1 MKKIDKA
8 GQTRNVA
15 SKLKL
20 SRETLRRLNAS
31 ELENVIGGTF
41 ITCDAAETCQASKAE
56 CETKNMEP

>member
-1 MKKIDKA
+1 MKKIEKA

-20 SRETLRRLNAS
+20 SRETLRWLNAS

-41 ITCDAAETCQASKAE
+41 VTCVGEDCKASETDCG
-56 CETKNMEP
+56 TKSILP

>member
-1 MKKIDKA
+1 MKKIDKSA
-8 GQTRNVA
+8 QARNVA
-15 SKLKL
+15 TKLKL

-56 CETKNMEP
+56 CATKNIQP